1 MDTNEYI
8 DALIK
13 SARCEIQT
21 REYCNTHICEE
32 CQFNDESW
40 FGNNND
46 LLCDMANALE
56 DCQKKN
62 DNLNQIYLNQL
73 RDIKDM
79 LDKLVHKVKI

>member
-32 CQFNDESW
+32 CQFNDDNW

-46 LLCDMANALE
+46 LLHDMADMLE
-56 DCQKKN
+56 IAQKRFN
-62 DNLNQIYLNQL
+62 DLNQSYQKNIQL
-73 RDIKDM
+73 IAEIKN
-79 LDKLVHKVKI
+79 LSSQIKVL